1 MNIFLITKS
10 DSIGGAQ
17 IFVKDLIELSLHK
30 GYRTMLITRQGT
42 KLQAMISEDVQ
53 VVMVS
58 SNFVLAIIQIFYA
71 LIRARSLRSKL
82 KIYANSTVMVIIG
95 RLIRVLLKEE
105 LIEIHHGLYYRSTTR
120 KALLKVVSIVEKLSS
135 HLKKRTI
142 FVSNQD
148 RDEYVSFIGKKAF
161 NGEVIYNGAVINES
175 MPKCT

>member
-71 LIRARSLRSKL
+71 LIR
-82 KIYANSTVMVIIG
+82 
-95 RLIRVLLKEE
+95 
-105 LIEIHHGLYYRSTTR
+105 
-120 KALLKVVSIVEKLSS
+120 
-135 HLKKRTI
+135 
-142 FVSNQD
+142 
-148 RDEYVSFIGKKAF
+148 RDLCDP
-161 NGEVIYNGAVINES
+161 N
-175 MPKCT
+175 